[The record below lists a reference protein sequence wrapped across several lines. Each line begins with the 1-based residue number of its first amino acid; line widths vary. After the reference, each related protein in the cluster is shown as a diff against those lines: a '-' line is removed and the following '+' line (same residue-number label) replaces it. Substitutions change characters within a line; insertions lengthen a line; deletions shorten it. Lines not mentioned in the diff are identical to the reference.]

1 MMRALGKSRRATGE
15 NSMSA
20 TGGANEDLPK
30 STIDETPLARQVHVA
45 WEKKAAFWDEMMG
58 EGNAF
63 QRELIGP
70 ATERLL
76 EVLPGESVL
85 DVACGNGV
93 FSRKLAE
100 LGVTVVA
107 VDFSEKFVELARART
122 ERAGYGDAVE
132 YLVADATDEE
142 QMLALGEERFDAVVC
157 NMALMDMLAIDPL
170 MRVLRRLLKPK
181 GRFVFSV
188 QHPAFNSNAVRLS
201 LEEEDRDGTLVE
213 TYSVK
218 VTGYLHVPPG
228 KGMGMPG
235 EPVAHP
241 YFHRPLGALFGAC
254 FRAGFAV
261 DGLEEPS
268 FARPEDG
275 SGPLSWE
282 NFVEIPPVLVVRAR
296 PA

>member
-1 MMRALGKSRRATGE
+1 
-15 NSMSA
+15 MSA
-20 TGGANEDLPK
+20 TGGTNEGRPQH
-30 STIDETPLARQVHVA
+30 TIDETALAHQAYEA
-45 WEKKAAFWDEMMG
+45 WEKKAAFWDQMMG

-63 QRELIGP
+63 QRVLIGP

-76 EVLPGESVL
+76 RVLPGETVL

-93 FSRKLAE
+93 FSRRLAE
-100 LGVTVVA
+100 LGARVVA
-107 VDFSEKFVELARART
+107 VDFSETFVELARART
-122 ERAGYGDAVE
+122 EESGYGNAVE

-142 QMLALGEERFDAVVC
+142 RMLALGEERFDAAVC
-157 NMALMDMLAIDPL
+157 NMALMDMPVIDPL
-170 MRVLRRLLKPK
+170 MSALRRLLKPN

-188 QHPAFNSNAVRLS
+188 QHPAFNSNAIS
-201 LEEEDRDGTLVE
+201 LALEVEDREGTLVE

-228 KGMGMPG
+228 NGAGMPG

-241 YFHRPLGALFGAC
+241 YFHRPLSELFGAC

-275 SGPLSWE
+275 SRSASRSLSWE
-282 NFVEIPPVLVVRAR
+282 DFVGIPPVLLVRAR
-296 PA
+296 PT

>member
-1 MMRALGKSRRATGE
+1 
-15 NSMSA
+15 MSA
-20 TGGANEDLPK
+20 TGGANEDRPR
-30 STIDETPLARQVHVA
+30 SAIDETALAHQVHEA
-45 WEKKAAFWDEMMG
+45 WEKKAAFWDEKMG

-63 QRELIGP
+63 QRVLIGP

-76 EVLPGESVL
+76 MVLPGETVL

-93 FSRKLAE
+93 FARRLAE
-100 LGVTVVA
+100 LGARVVA
-107 VDFSEKFVELARART
+107 VDFSEKFVELARSRT
-122 ERAGYGDAVE
+122 EEAGYGDAVE

-157 NMALMDMLAIDPL
+157 NMALMDMPAIDPL
-170 MRVLRRLLKPK
+170 MRALRRLLKPK

-188 QHPAFNSNAVRLS
+188 QHPAFNSNAVRLA
-201 LEEEDRDGTLVE
+201 LEVEDRDGTLVE
-213 TYSVK
+213 TYSVR

-228 KGMGMPG
+228 KGAGMPG

-241 YFHRPLGALFGAC
+241 YFHRPLSELFGAC

-268 FARPEDG
+268 FAKSEDG
-275 SGPLSWE
+275 SRSTATSLPWE
-282 NFVEIPPVLVVRAR
+282 SFVGIPPVLVVRSR
-296 PA
+296 PT

>member
-1 MMRALGKSRRATGE
+1 
-15 NSMSA
+15 MSA
-20 TGGANEDLPK
+20 TGGANEDRPR
-30 STIDETPLARQVHVA
+30 SAIDETALARQAYEA
-45 WEKKAAFWDEMMG
+45 WEKKAAFWNEMMG

-63 QRELIGP
+63 QRVLIGP

-76 EVLPGESVL
+76 MVLPGETVL

-93 FSRKLAE
+93 FARRLAE
-100 LGVTVVA
+100 LGARVAA
-107 VDFSEKFVELARART
+107 VDFSENLVELARART
-122 ERAGYGDAVE
+122 EEAGYGAAVE

-157 NMALMDMLAIDPL
+157 NMALMDMPVIDPL
-170 MRVLRRLLKPK
+170 MRALRRLLKPN

-188 QHPAFNSNAVRLS
+188 QHPAFNSNAVRLA
-201 LEEEDRDGTLVE
+201 LEVEEREGALVE

-218 VTGYLHVPPG
+218 VTGYLYVPAG
-228 KGMGMPG
+228 KGAGMPG

-241 YFHRPLGALFGAC
+241 YFHRPLSELFGAC

-268 FARPEDG
+268 FARAEDG
-275 SGPLSWE
+275 SRSAARSLSWE
-282 NFVEIPPVLVVRAR
+282 DFVGIPPVLVVRAQ
-296 PA
+296 PT